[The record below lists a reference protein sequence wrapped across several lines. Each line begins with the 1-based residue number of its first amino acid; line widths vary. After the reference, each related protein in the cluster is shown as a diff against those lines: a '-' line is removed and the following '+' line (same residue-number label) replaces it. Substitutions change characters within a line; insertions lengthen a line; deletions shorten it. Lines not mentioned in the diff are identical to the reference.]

1 MTGTTTDETK
11 TCRRGVSARAG
22 CTVSEHRGQL
32 LRPTDAAIEP
42 GSTITW
48 TNNGALPH
56 TVTADDGS
64 FDSGVL
70 NPGDSYTVAFDGQG
84 TVTYFCAIH
93 PEVRGSATV
102 GVGGGGGGGTAPA
115 EQPSS
120 EDMSEKIPETVISR
134 LLTFSWYL
142 LSGGAKALALFHG
155 LVTSEFPRRLS
166 FSASW
171 WIRTSVSKERQN

>member
-1 MTGTTTDETK
+1 MG
-11 TCRRGVSARAG
+11 RRRAGVEPVTVQDARSLNIGDRFFDPRMPPSAR
-22 CTVSEHRGQL
+22 
-32 LRPTDAAIEP
+32 
-42 GSTITW
+42 STITW

-56 TVTADDGS
+56 AVTADDGS

-70 NPGDSYTVAFDGQG
+70 NPGDSYTVAFDEQG
-84 TVTYFCAIH
+84 TVTYFCAVH
-93 PEVRGSATV
+93 PEMRAAPPSAL
-102 GVGGGGGGGTAPA
+102 PA
-115 EQPSS
+115 AEAAVLLQPSNPLARTCPRL
-120 EDMSEKIPETVISR
+120 KIPKTVISR

-171 WIRTSVSKERQN
+171 